1 MKTMSFAISVR
12 HAPAAA
18 CTLGGAMLLLTAAL
32 AQGDHEMATA
42 DHAMAMDHSQHAMAM
57 DHSHH
62 AAMLAAAGTEGYRR
76 SLRTYAAIPD
86 VVLTDAER
94 NRVRL
99 RELLAGD
106 GPVML
111 NFIFTTC
118 TTICPV
124 MTKVFAE
131 VRTRLGREAD
141 NLRMVSI
148 SIDPEADTPAQLKA
162 YAQKF
167 GADSHWMFLTGRVED
182 VAAVQRA
189 FDTYDSDKMNHRPLT
204 LLRAA
209 PGRQWVRIDG
219 FASADQLAGEYR
231 NTLAQQGAKD
241 GPGAL

>member
-1 MKTMSFAISVR
+1 MKTTTFARSVR
-12 HAPAAA
+12 HALAAA
-18 CTLGGAMLLLTAAL
+18 CTIGGVTLLSTAAP

-42 DHAMAMDHSQHAMAM
+42 DHAMPMDHSQ
-57 DHSHH
+57 H
-62 AAMLAAAGTEGYRR
+62 AAMLAAAGTEGYKR
-76 SLRTYAAIPD
+76 SSRTYAALPD

-99 RELLAGD
+99 RELLAGNE
-106 GPVML
+106 PVML

-148 SIDPEADTPAQLKA
+148 SIDPENDAPAQLKA

-167 GADSHWMFLTGRVED
+167 GADSHWMFLTGRVEE

-189 FDTYDSDKMNHRPLT
+189 FDSYDSDKMNHRPLT

-219 FASADQLAGEYR
+219 FATADQLAGEYR
-231 NTLAQQGAKD
+231 NALAQRGAKD
-241 GPGAL
+241 GPGDL